1 VDRQWEFWIDRG
13 GTFTDIVARRPDGLL
28 VAHKLLSD
36 NPRAYRDAAVAGL
49 RQLLG
54 VEPDQKIPAGAIRQ
68 VRLGTTVATNALLE
82 RKGEPTVL
90 VITRG
95 FADALRIAY
104 QNRPRIFD
112 RHIELPQL
120 LYDRVI
126 EADERVTAH
135 GEVLT
140 PLDED
145 AIERQLKAAHD
156 DGFRSVAVVCLHG
169 YRYPQHEQKIGDL
182 ARAAGFTQVCESHRT
197 SPLMKLV
204 SRGDTTVVDAYLS
217 PILQRY
223 VTEVA
228 SELENVKLLFMQS
241 NGGLTDAASFRGKD
255 SILSGP
261 AGGIVGMA
269 RTARNAGFA
278 KVIGFDM
285 GGTSTDVSHY
295 AGSFEREYET
305 QVAGVRMRA
314 PMLSI
319 HTVAAGGGS
328 VLRFDGSRYR
338 VGPDSAGAYPGP
350 ACYRNGGPLTL
361 TDANVLLG
369 RIQPAWFP
377 HVFGPDG
384 DQPLDAAVTEAK
396 FGELAQQIT
405 RATGDRRG
413 PEQVAA
419 GFAEIAVANMANAI
433 KKISVQRGY
442 DVTEY
447 LLNVF
452 GGAGG
457 QHACAVADALGMS
470 KVLIH
475 PLAGVLSAYGIGLAD
490 IVAMRERAVEAPL
503 TAETAAA
510 LPGILGPLEREARAE
525 VEGWAGGQENGV
537 PEARIG
543 VTHRAHL
550 RYEGTDTAVIV
561 PLGSVT
567 GMTAAFET
575 EYARRFSFLMPG
587 KTIIAEAVSVEVTG
601 AQQGQAADTTA
612 RSAESADPG
621 GRPPG
626 TPRGNDPQPARVR
639 MFTAGAWA
647 EVGLFPR
654 AALRPGH
661 EVDGPAIIAEDLATT
676 VVEPGWRAV
685 VTGRGDLLLERTA
698 PRPDRAGATTRADP
712 VLLEIFNNLFM
723 SVAEQMGVRLQATAH
738 SVNIKERLDFS
749 CAVFDAEGGLIANA
763 PHMPVHLGSMGESIK
778 MVIRRNPDIRR
789 GDVYVLNDPYHGG
802 THIPDITV
810 VTPVFA
816 PAPDD
821 EIWFYVAS
829 RGHHAEIGGISPGSM
844 PSASTRV
851 EEEGVLIDNWLLV
864 ENGRLNEA
872 ETVSLLQT
880 AEYPSRD
887 PATNL
892 ADLRAQIAA
901 NEEGLRELHKM
912 AGHFGLDVVRAYMAH
927 VQENA
932 AESVRRVI
940 TALHHGQ
947 YAYELDNGATI
958 QVAVRV
964 NANDRTATI
973 DFTGT
978 SGQLD
983 DNFNAPSSVALAA
996 VLYVFRTL
1004 VDDDIPLNS
1013 GCLQPLTVIIPEHT
1027 MLSPRYPAAVAA
1039 GNVET
1044 SQAVSGALYGALGVM
1059 AEGSGT
1065 MNNVTFGNDR
1075 YQYYET
1081 VASGS
1086 GAGDGFDGTDVVQTK
1101 MTNSRLT
1108 DPEVLE
1114 WRYPVLLES
1123 YRIRPG
1129 SGGAGRWH
1137 GGNGGVRRLRFNEP
1151 MTITTLTGHRRVPAF
1166 GMAGGQPGALGR
1178 HWIEHPDGTVTPMRG
1193 CDSVQVRPGD
1203 VFVIETPGGGGY
1215 GSVLYR
1221 TERGARS
1228 PYQPSSAS
1236 SSRRTVTSAASCP
1249 LVWSSTAI
1257 SACRTRC
1264 RSWPASSSRWA
1275 ASHSSGGSP
1284 RHSRSA
1290 STRCRSMCRPTPPG
1304 AGVVWSA
1311 ASRARRSRGSA
1322 GSRLLRSTP
1331 ECQPSSTGKA
1341 NARRGSA
1348 SRSPSGSSRR
1358 TST

>member
-1 VDRQWEFWIDRG
+1 VDGRWEFWIDRG
-13 GTFTDIVARRPDGLL
+13 GTFTDIVALRPDGRL

-36 NPRAYRDAAVAGL
+36 NPRAYRDAAVAGI
-49 RQLLG
+49 RHLLNL
-54 VEPDQKIPAGAIRQ
+54 EPDQQIPAHRIRQ

-82 RKGEPTVL
+82 RKGEPTIL
-90 VITRG
+90 VITKG

-112 RHIELPQL
+112 RRILLPEV

-126 EADERVTAH
+126 EADERVTDD

-145 AIERQLKAAHD
+145 ALRPHLKAAYD
-156 DGFRSVAVVCLHG
+156 SGFRSAAVVCMHG
-169 YRYPQHEQKIGDL
+169 YRYPGHEARIGVL
-182 ARAAGFTQVCESHRT
+182 AREAGFTQVSESHRT

-217 PILQRY
+217 PVLQRY
-223 VTEVA
+223 VSEVA
-228 SELENVKLLFMQS
+228 AELRHVKLLFMQS

-269 RTARNAGFA
+269 RTAKNAGFA
-278 KVIGFDM
+278 NVIGFDM

-295 AGSFEREYET
+295 AGELEREYET

-314 PMLSI
+314 PMLAI

-328 VLRFDGSRYR
+328 VLHFDGSRYR
-338 VGPDSAGAYPGP
+338 VGPDSAGADPGP

-369 RIQPAWFP
+369 RIQPDHFP
-377 HVFGPDG
+377 RVFGEHS
-384 DQPLDAAVTEAK
+384 DQPLDAETTKNK
-396 FGELAQQIT
+396 FAELSEQIT
-405 RATGDRRG
+405 AATGDRRG

-419 GFAEIAVANMANAI
+419 GFIEIAVANMANAI

-442 DVTEY
+442 DVTRY
-447 LLNVF
+447 VLNVF

-470 KVLIH
+470 RVLIH

-490 IVAMRERAVEAPL
+490 IVAMREQAVEAPL
-503 TAETAAA
+503 SADLLAR
-510 LPGILGPLEREARAE
+510 LPATLNPLEADARAE
-525 VEGWAGGQENGV
+525 VEAEGGV
-537 PEARIG
+537 PAARI
-543 VTHRAHL
+543 TAARRAHL
-550 RYEGTDTAVIV
+550 RYDGTDTAVIV
-561 PLGSVT
+561 PVGPLA
-567 GMTAAFET
+567 GMIKDFEAA
-575 EYARRFSFLMPG
+575 YARRFSFLMPD
-587 KTIIAEAVSVEVTG
+587 KTVVVEAVSVEVTG
-601 AQQGQAADTTA
+601 AQENLG
-612 RSAESADPG
+612 SAGPG
-621 GRPPG
+621 ERPPG
-626 TPRGNDPQPARVR
+626 TPRARGGSPPPRSPLGVT
-639 MFTAGAWA
+639 MFTAGTWA
-647 EVGLFPR
+647 DVDLLPR
-654 AALRPGH
+654 ENLGPGQA
-661 EVDGPAIIAEDLATT
+661 VNGPAIIAEQLATT
-676 VVEPGWRAV
+676 VVEPGWQAT
-685 VTGRGDLLLERTA
+685 VTDRGDLLMERVSA
-698 PRPDRAGATTRADP
+698 RPGRGQASTEADP

-749 CAVFDAEGGLIANA
+749 CALFDAEGGLIANA

-778 MVIRRNPDIRR
+778 MVISRNPDIRR

-802 THIPDITV
+802 THLPDVTV

-816 PAPDD
+816 PAEDGHRD
-821 EIWFYVAS
+821 ELWFYVAS

-844 PSASTRV
+844 PAASRRV

-864 ENGRLNEA
+864 ENARLKEA
-872 ETVSLLQT
+872 ETISLLTT
-880 AEYPSRD
+880 AAYPSRD

-901 NEEGLRELHKM
+901 NERGIAELHKM
-912 AGHFGLDVVRAYMAH
+912 VDHFGLDVVRAYMGH

-940 TALHHGQ
+940 TALHDGS
-947 YAYELDNGATI
+947 YTYELDNGAKVA
-958 QVAVRV
+958 VAVRV
-964 NANDRTATI
+964 NQAERTAEI

-978 SGQLD
+978 SPQLD
-983 DNFNAPSSVALAA
+983 DNFNAPSSVAMAA

-1013 GCLQPLTVIIPEHT
+1013 GCLHPLHVIIPPAS

-1044 SQAVSGALYGALGVM
+1044 SQVVTGALYAALAVM

-1065 MNNVTFGNDR
+1065 MNNVTFGNER

-1086 GAGDGFDGTDVVQTK
+1086 GAGPGFAGTDVVQTK

-1129 SGGAGRWH
+1129 SGGAGRWP
-1137 GGNGGVRRLRFNEP
+1137 GGNGGVRRLRFNQP
-1151 MTITTLTGHRRVPAF
+1151 MTVTTLTGHRRVPAF
-1166 GMAGGQPGALGR
+1166 GLAGGQPGALGR

-1193 CDSVQVRPGD
+1193 CDSVQVAPGD

-1215 GSVLYR
+1215 G
-1221 TERGARS
+1221 
-1228 PYQPSSAS
+1228 
-1236 SSRRTVTSAASCP
+1236 
-1249 LVWSSTAI
+1249 
-1257 SACRTRC
+1257 
-1264 RSWPASSSRWA
+1264 
-1275 ASHSSGGSP
+1275 
-1284 RHSRSA
+1284 
-1290 STRCRSMCRPTPPG
+1290 PP
-1304 AGVVWSA
+1304 
-1311 ASRARRSRGSA
+1311 
-1322 GSRLLRSTP
+1322 
-1331 ECQPSSTGKA
+1331 
-1341 NARRGSA
+1341 
-1348 SRSPSGSSRR
+1348 
-1358 TST
+1358 